1 MTQKFIAAMTGY
13 KATNADMTCKGHKFE
28 LGRWY
33 EVPEVK
39 MCEKGFH
46 FCVHPSGVYSYY
58 TSADVRVFRCEAE
71 HILEVP
77 TEAGADFKPVA
88 KRIRLVEEVTPGSK
102 TKSNTGDWNTGDG
115 NTGDGNTGHRNT
127 GNRNTGD
134 WNTGDWNTGDWNTGD
149 RNTGNRNTGFFCTET
164 PSPMFF
170 DRPTNLTWGQA
181 CDAVP
186 YVELAVG
193 AKWTPSE
200 QMTDEEKIEY
210 PNHTTIG
217 GFLSAA
223 QMTIQQAFPLAWAK
237 MTQAEKQQWLDL
249 PNFDAEKFLKCTG
262 VDVRKPVKKAKVRLP
277 DGSVAELEVVE

>member
-102 TKSNTGDWNTGDG
+102 TKSNTGDWNTGD
-115 NTGDGNTGHRNT
+115 
-127 GNRNTGD
+127 
-134 WNTGDWNTGDWNTGD
+134 WNTGDWNTGFFNTDTPKTVRVFGKEIDLEIWNNCD
-149 RNTGNRNTGFFCTET
+149 KPNFLY
-164 PSPMFF
+164 F
-170 DRPTNLTWGQA
+170 DITYW
-181 CDAVP
+181 V
-186 YVELAVG
+186 
-193 AKWTPSE
+193 SE
-200 QMTDEEKIEY
+200 SNMTDEDKK
-210 PNHTTIG
+210 
-217 GFLSAA
+217 A
-223 QMTIQQAFPLAWAK
+223 
-237 MTQAEKQQWLDL
+237 D
-249 PNFDAEKFLKCTG
+249 PNFYVRGGQLRKKGYKEAFIESWNKTHEADRKKVFNLPGFNADIFFQISG
-262 VDVRKPVKKAKVRLP
+262 IDVNQQQK
-277 DGSVAELEVVE
+277 

>member
-102 TKSNTGDWNTGDG
+102 TKSNTGDWNTGD
-115 NTGDGNTGHRNT
+115 
-127 GNRNTGD
+127 
-134 WNTGDWNTGDWNTGD
+134 WNTGDWNTGD
-149 RNTGNRNTGFFCTET
+149 RNTGNGNTGNGNTGNRNTGNGNATNYSSGFFCVSERTVFSFDVQTEFTRQNFLDNFPEVHRLCELLKKTDKIVFSDFKNIPGIT
-164 PSPMFF
+164 P
-170 DRPTNLTWGQA
+170 
-181 CDAVP
+181 
-186 YVELAVG
+186 
-193 AKWTPSE
+193 AKLL
-200 QMTDEEKIEY
+200 KL
-210 PNHTTIG
+210 HKKH
-217 GFLSAA
+217 LAA
-223 QMTIQQAFPLAWAK
+223 QEAQ
-237 MTQAEKQQWLDL
+237 
-249 PNFDAEKFLKCTG
+249 
-262 VDVRKPVKKAKVRLP
+262 
-277 DGSVAELEVVE
+277 